1 MFVRSFVNWVVCVIC
16 VCWFIFLFVYL
27 LIGWLVCLLVSQSV
41 GAGLFVYF
49 C

>member
-1 MFVRSFVNWVVCVIC
+1 MFVRSFVNWVVCYLCLLVY
-16 VCWFIFLFVYL
+16 FLFVYL
-27 LIGWLVCLLVSQSV
+27 LIGWLVCLLVSQLV